1 MLIQIQFKII
11 LLLYMKLDMVAHCFI
26 VKTNMLTRTIPVGS
40 LKMAQE
46 FCNTFQ
52 NLQVKKKF

>member
-1 MLIQIQFKII
+1 
-11 LLLYMKLDMVAHCFI
+11 MVAHCFI

-52 NLQVKKKF
+52 NLQVKKIFNGMFFFNFFYFIYLF